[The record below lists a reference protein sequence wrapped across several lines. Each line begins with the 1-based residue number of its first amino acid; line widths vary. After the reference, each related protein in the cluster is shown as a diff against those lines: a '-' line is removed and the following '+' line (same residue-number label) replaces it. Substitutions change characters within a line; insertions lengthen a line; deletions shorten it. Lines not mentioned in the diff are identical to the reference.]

1 MEEKLKRHEIRE
13 GAFLIL
19 YQLLFGTTLE
29 EIDELNAEAF
39 DMAKNEE
46 TNEIVNGVLEH
57 DAELLEVIAKY
68 SKTRAASRIAKVNL
82 VILKIA
88 VFEMKYCERV
98 PNAVAINAPV
108 ELAKQYSQKSDS
120 SFING
125 ILSSYM
131 RELDEKKKNSHGYR
145 VAGKPCRFYAYRQRQ
160 AV

>member
-29 EIDELNAEAF
+29 EIDELNAQAF

-88 VFEMKYCERV
+88 VYEMKYCERV
-98 PNAVAINAPV
+98 PNAVAINEAV
-108 ELAKQYSQKSDS
+108 ELAKKYSQKSDS

-131 RELDEKKKNSHGYR
+131 RELD
-145 VAGKPCRFYAYRQRQ
+145 GK
-160 AV
+160 

>member
-57 DAELLEVIAKY
+57 DEELLEVIAKY

-88 VFEMKYCERV
+88 VYEMKYCERV
-98 PNAVAINAPV
+98 PNAVAINEAV
-108 ELAKQYSQKSDS
+108 ELAKKYSQKSDS

-131 RELDEKKKNSHGYR
+131 RELD
-145 VAGKPCRFYAYRQRQ
+145 GK
-160 AV
+160 

>member
-1 MEEKLKRHEIRE
+1 MEERLKRHEIRE

-19 YQLLFGTTLE
+19 YQLMFGTSLE

-57 DAELLEVIAKY
+57 DAELLEVIGRY
-68 SKTRAASRIAKVNL
+68 SKTRSAARIAKVNL

-88 VFEMKYCERV
+88 VFEMKYCDRV
-98 PNAVAINAPV
+98 PNAVAINEAV
-108 ELAKQYSQKSDS
+108 ELAKKYSQKSDS
-120 SFING
+120 AFING

-131 RELDEKKKNSHGYR
+131 RELD
-145 VAGKPCRFYAYRQRQ
+145 GK
-160 AV
+160 

>member
-1 MEEKLKRHEIRE
+1 MREFVSRTQAKLPLKNKLGGYMEERLKRHEIRE

-19 YQLLFGTTLE
+19 YQLLFGTSLE

-57 DAELLEVIAKY
+57 DAELVEIIGKY
-68 SKTRAASRIAKVNL
+68 SKTRSAARIAKVNL

-88 VFEMKYCERV
+88 VFEMKYCDRV
-98 PNAVAINAPV
+98 PNAVAINEAV
-108 ELAKQYSQKSDS
+108 ELAKKYSQKSDS

-131 RELDEKKKNSHGYR
+131 RELD
-145 VAGKPCRFYAYRQRQ
+145 GK
-160 AV
+160 

>member
-19 YQLLFGTTLE
+19 YQLLFGTTLD

-46 TNEIVNGVLEH
+46 TNEIVNGVLKH

-88 VFEMKYCERV
+88 VYEMKYCDRV
-98 PNAVAINAPV
+98 PNAVAINEAV
-108 ELAKQYSQKSDS
+108 ELAKKYSQKADS

-131 RELDEKKKNSHGYR
+131 RELD
-145 VAGKPCRFYAYRQRQ
+145 GK
-160 AV
+160 

>member
-88 VFEMKYCERV
+88 VYEMKYCERV
-98 PNAVAINAPV
+98 PNAVAMNEAV
-108 ELAKQYSQKSDS
+108 ELAKKYSQKSDS

-131 RELDEKKKNSHGYR
+131 RELD
-145 VAGKPCRFYAYRQRQ
+145 GK
-160 AV
+160 